1 MPKNVLPSTTWK
13 IGDDLKYDCDA
24 NYEISG
30 ENPITCLSS
39 GHWSSDAPECV
50 GKLLL
55 ENNFS
60 DMSLIIFYK

>member
-30 ENPITCLSS
+30 ENPITCLSN
-39 GHWSSDAPECV
+39 GHWSSDVPKCV
-50 GKLLL
+50 GEFLLKNL
-55 ENNFS
+55 NNNFE
-60 DMSLIIFYK
+60 